1 MIITYFDTHG
11 VRWLFNVP
19 CDRAETEELT
29 GVLRGLRRYRL
40 NVARLRKNQ
49 PQRAQDATPDISA
62 DVEAFILQSLADR
75 YPAQD
80 SEIKH
85 GNMIMA

>member
-40 NVARLRKNQ
+40 NVARLRKTK
-49 PQRAQDATPDISA
+49 PQDTAPDISA

>member
-40 NVARLRKNQ
+40 NVARLRQSK
-49 PQRAQDATPDISA
+49 PQDTAPDISA

>member
-1 MIITYFDTHG
+1 MIVAYFDTHG
-11 VRWLFNVP
+11 QRWIFNVP
-19 CDRAETEELT
+19 CDRSETAELT
-29 GVLRGLRRYRL
+29 GVLQALRRYRL
-40 NVARLRKNQ
+40 NVARLRQSK
-49 PQRAQDATPDISA
+49 PQGAQDTTPDISA